1 VNGFEFDEDTRG
13 QVTMSVIE
21 AGTNAIQH
29 GHRKDASKPLDVEF
43 RVHPTVLE
51 IAVHDTGTGFNPD
64 DINGDVTTP
73 EHLLDQRG
81 RGLFIMRSCMD
92 RVEYSFDRHG
102 TLCRSVQEPPDEG
115 RQPLTGVLVRILA
128 VDWGERRVGLARQ
141 RPERHDRHGLPTLNV
156 RGREDAF
163 GACRRMRAREREADR
178 IVVGL
183 PLLMSG
189 ERGEAARSAEAFAT
203 SLAERTGLPV
213 ETYDERLTSRLSQRR
228 LHEVGRAPRTRA
240 R

>member
-1 VNGFEFDEDTRG
+1 MSQERMPDISTEVISMRLPSRLELLSVLDRVADSVCERLEFDEDTRG

-102 TLCRSVQEPPDEG
+102 TLCR
-115 RQPLTGVLVRILA
+115 LFKN
-128 VDWGERRVGLARQ
+128 
-141 RPERHDRHGLPTLNV
+141 RPTK
-156 RGREDAF
+156 
-163 GACRRMRAREREADR
+163 ADN
-178 IVVGL
+178 
-183 PLLMSG
+183 P
-189 ERGEAARSAEAFAT
+189 
-203 SLAERTGLPV
+203 
-213 ETYDERLTSRLSQRR
+213 
-228 LHEVGRAPRTRA
+228 
-240 R
+240 